1 MKRKREE
8 QSPKEKAFDTSRVFT
23 SFEEIV
29 KVFLMICISF
39 QISRHVASLIWGQ
52 IQVFSTL
59 FLTTMNNSKL
69 FERLL
74 FIAYFHPIL
83 SIKSDHA
90 LDHVLENYS
99 IFANALASAQSYCIF
114 FFFSSSYH
122 FFRVNFLTG
131 IFCLKHRNTLIA

>member
-8 QSPKEKAFDTSRVFT
+8 QSPKEKAFETSRVFT

-39 QISRHVASLIWGQ
+39 QISRHVASLIWGLMTNPSVLNLILNHDEQ
-52 IQVFSTL
+52 
-59 FLTTMNNSKL
+59 
-69 FERLL
+69 FEIIRKAS
-74 FIAYFHPIL
+74 IVAYFHPIL

-99 IFANALASAQSYCIF
+99 IFLKYFPSRVSITRFDHALGLEKRAGYSKKQKTIGLF
-114 FFFSSSYH
+114 
-122 FFRVNFLTG
+122 
-131 IFCLKHRNTLIA
+131 